1 MFPTSEAEDLCE
13 FAIKV
18 AKKLAQKFGSSK
30 SFLYLSLDY
39 LFKNKK
45 CNYGELKTAF
55 KAIRCKL
62 D

>member
-1 MFPTSEAEDLCE
+1 VFLTRLAEGLCV

-45 CNYGELKTAF
+45 SNYGELKTAF